1 MKYSFDIEK
10 IKYSNDNEIRKN
22 ELKKFVEFYFQ
33 NKRPKYFINY
43 EEQLTEFIPD
53 IMSKMSFE
61 ELLYIVPN
69 YYQFCY
75 TVTIEKK
82 FTESQNKILNKLL
95 NPFSKILLNKI
106 KELNIQPIKYKLE
119 EKNYLIICRDAATQ
133 GMYAPGKVIF
143 SIASGLLKN
152 GKNVLLVSLG
162 SVDKKFL
169 KLKNNFKN
177 LNFLVKDNISTSYL
191 QLINLRKICEK
202 FKPVKIITEMPVNI
216 GTALYYS
223 KISSKV
229 IYWSP
234 GFTHV
239 PWFDKVL
246 LVPEIVNEKLIKN
259 EKFVK
264 IPNSL
269 NFELLTPKV
278 DIKILEDFKNK
289 YFIKKSDFVIGTFAR
304 YELISKSYI
313 ELVIKILESD
323 KNKKIIIAGSNDRS
337 LANKM
342 LKKFV
347 DINQAIILGFCN
359 VHILGNC
366 CDVFLDTVP
375 YPCGFSAIEIMA
387 KGKPVI
393 SLNSVNMDNYKKSRI
408 SELIFKNDID
418 LKKGLTKLQTNN
430 YHYKLMSQKSIEIAK
445 NFDNEKK
452 LIDIIISI

>member
-1 MKYSFDIEK
+1 
-10 IKYSNDNEIRKN
+10 
-22 ELKKFVEFYFQ
+22 
-33 NKRPKYFINY
+33 
-43 EEQLTEFIPD
+43 
-53 IMSKMSFE
+53 
-61 ELLYIVPN
+61 
-69 YYQFCY
+69 
-75 TVTIEKK
+75 
-82 FTESQNKILNKLL
+82 
-95 NPFSKILLNKI
+95 
-106 KELNIQPIKYKLE
+106 
-119 EKNYLIICRDAATQ
+119 
-133 GMYAPGKVIF
+133 MYAPGKVIF
-143 SIASGLLKN
+143 SIVSGLLKN

-169 KLKNNFKN
+169 NLKNNFKN
-177 LNFLVKDNISTSYL
+177 LNFLVKDDISTSYV
-191 QLINLRKICEK
+191 QLINLRKICEN
-202 FKPVKIITEMPVNI
+202 FNPVKIITEMPVNI

-259 EKFVK
+259 KKFIK
-264 IPNSL
+264 IPKSINY
-269 NFELLTPKV
+269 ELLNPKMDV
-278 DIKILEDFKNK
+278 KILEDFKNK
-289 YFIKKSDFVIGTFAR
+289 YLIKNSDFVIGTFAR
-304 YELISKSYI
+304 YELISELFI

-347 DINQAIILGFCN
+347 NINQAIILGFSN

-418 LKKGLTKLQTNN
+418 LKKGLMKLQTNK
-430 YHYKLMSQKSIEIAK
+430 YHYKSMSQKSIKIAK
-445 NFDNEKK
+445 NFDNEEK
-452 LIDIIISI
+452 LIETITSI

>member
-1 MKYSFDIEK
+1 M
-10 IKYSNDNEIRKN
+10 
-22 ELKKFVEFYFQ
+22 
-33 NKRPKYFINY
+33 
-43 EEQLTEFIPD
+43 
-53 IMSKMSFE
+53 
-61 ELLYIVPN
+61 
-69 YYQFCY
+69 
-75 TVTIEKK
+75 
-82 FTESQNKILNKLL
+82 
-95 NPFSKILLNKI
+95 
-106 KELNIQPIKYKLE
+106 
-119 EKNYLIICRDAATQ
+119 
-133 GMYAPGKVIF
+133 
-143 SIASGLLKN
+143 
-152 GKNVLLVSLG
+152 
-162 SVDKKFL
+162 
-169 KLKNNFKN
+169 
-177 LNFLVKDNISTSYL
+177 
-191 QLINLRKICEK
+191 QLINLRKICEN

-264 IPNSL
+264 IPKSL
-269 NFELLTPKV
+269 IFELLTPKV
-278 DIKILEDFKNK
+278 DKKILEDFKNK
-289 YFIKKSDFVIGTFAR
+289 YFIKKTDFLIGTFAR
-304 YELISKSYI
+304 YELISKSYL

-347 DINQAIILGFCN
+347 NINQAIILGFSN

-430 YHYKLMSQKSIEIAK
+430 YHYKSMSQKSVEIEK

-452 LIDIIISI
+452 LIDIITSI